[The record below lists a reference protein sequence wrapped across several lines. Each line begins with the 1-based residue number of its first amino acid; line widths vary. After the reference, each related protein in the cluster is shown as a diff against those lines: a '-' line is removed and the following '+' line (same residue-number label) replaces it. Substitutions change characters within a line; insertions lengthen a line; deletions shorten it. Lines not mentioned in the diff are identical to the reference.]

1 MFSTNCFDG
10 GLECE
15 VLVIVWHILSDEI
28 DETEDDYFVVNE
40 TEHIGNKCKNKTSES
55 INSTI
60 CFWLCNR
67 ILFRVSGLKSV
78 MQAA

>member
-1 MFSTNCFDG
+1 MFSTNFFDG

-40 TEHIGNKCKNKTSES
+40 TDHIGNKC
-55 INSTI
+55 
-60 CFWLCNR
+60 
-67 ILFRVSGLKSV
+67 
-78 MQAA
+78 